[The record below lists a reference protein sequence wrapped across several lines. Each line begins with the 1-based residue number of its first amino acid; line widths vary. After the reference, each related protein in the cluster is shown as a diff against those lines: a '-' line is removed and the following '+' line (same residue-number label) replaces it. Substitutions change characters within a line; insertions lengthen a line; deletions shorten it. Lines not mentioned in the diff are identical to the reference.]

1 LAILFEINKEI
12 VLDEK
17 IIIMEITP
25 ILNQLHIDEL
35 L

>member
-1 LAILFEINKEI
+1 MINKEI

-17 IIIMEITP
+17 VLIKEITP
-25 ILNQLHIDEL
+25 ILDQLHIDEL